1 MYINALAWLSR
12 QYFCWIQIGTAWKK
26 YIGSD
31 INRFAYLGFVMLFL
45 CWRWLFCFRY
55 LQVIPCTG
63 LGGDCAVWSIKVWW
77 IVHPH
82 KKYAGSVSSCCLQT
96 CFIQFPD
103 RSHLDQLDAPQWPPA
118 KRQPLRHLP
127 SWKPPNVKEHK
138 WFSSSCWPFQ
148 LENNRRKWYFFAGNQ
163 KIGRTSFR
171 AMWPL
176 TPL

>member
-1 MYINALAWLSR
+1 MLSYVYINALAWLSR
-12 QYFCWIQIGTAWKK
+12 QYFCWIQIGTEWKK

-77 IVHPH
+77 IGHPH

-103 RSHLDQLDAPQWPPA
+103 RSHLDQLDAPQ
-118 KRQPLRHLP
+118 LP
-127 SWKPPNVKEHK
+127 SCGGREPGGNLGWIAWLK
-138 WFSSSCWPFQ
+138 
-148 LENNRRKWYFFAGNQ
+148 AG
-163 KIGRTSFR
+163 
-171 AMWPL
+171 AMSNEVL
-176 TPL
+176 HSR